1 MKCKDLLA
9 RLTAQWVAMM
19 NLRELTEEQSK
30 LIALVDTGV
39 MSLEDISDHLDMV
52 SSCRKDKIESTL
64 AVITQLKSDA
74 KAAEDEA
81 KRLQYIAKVKGN
93 SAKSL
98 TNWVRC
104 NMEVGE
110 KIDFKLFSVSKGKG
124 LPVVNI
130 TDESMLVEKYKVV
143 TTSID
148 RKTLLSDLKIGMV
161 MGAELAQG
169 EPSLRIK

>member
-1 MKCKDLLA
+1 
-9 RLTAQWVAMM
+9 M
-19 NLRELTEEQSK
+19 NLRELTDEQNK
-30 LIALVDTGV
+30 LIALVETGV
-39 MSLEDISDHLDMV
+39 MSLGDISDHLDMV

-64 AVITQLKSDA
+64 AVIAQLKSDA
-74 KAAEDEA
+74 KAASDEV
-81 KRLQYIAKVKGN
+81 KRLQAIAKVKGN
-93 SAKSL
+93 SAINLS
-98 TNWVRC
+98 NWVRC

-110 KIDFKLFSVSKGKG
+110 KLDFELFSVSKGKG

-130 TDESMLVEKYKVV
+130 TDESMLVGKYRLV

-148 RKTLLSDLKIGMV
+148 KKTLLSDLKIGKV